1 MKVRKIVASLMLPL
15 FVITGCVKIVDDF
28 SENPQHSNSNEE
40 SVFNYFTQPV
50 ETTYYDSYDPVNR
63 YDMLIDDPTDIRY
76 EVDSENRVQKYIANK
91 SEVILREHWLEEG
104 ESLIDRLSTDY
115 MDMVYS
121 KTGMVTLY
129 ENDMLVALDEYL
141 ERYDDIKE
149 MYSDYEWDQV
159 RMDDGHIY
167 WIDPFDYVPDRSERY
182 DYTGTNYTDISPIP
196 REETL
201 WIKTGVLEWK
211 GYPEIKTLDQ
221 YFDLLDEYYEA
232 NPTLEDG
239 TSIIPFTTIDL
250 NNNVPVM
257 LDGYP
262 NDVVCAVDDTDPD
275 NPIVMDYNT
284 TETAKRYFSRLNEEW
299 KKGILDPDFSTQ
311 TYDEYIAKIESGCV
325 LGLCDEYSSILLA
338 GQNDYVPLGLTL
350 EEGIENHW
358 NSYSRTI
365 DPMSGVG
372 ITADCPHPEGL
383 FYLML
388 VGLYTDI
395 HTLRFWGVEGEDYLI
410 DDNGL
415 YYRTDVMRERWNN
428 PKYRSEN
435 VCEYKYLPQRNGEI
449 LTIFGGKQVMN
460 AAKPA
465 DQPGEFFA
473 AQPESVQKCLEAYGV
488 LTFSELVGSTK
499 YEENEWFPLSV
510 WAASL
515 TDATEGGMAYSR
527 LKSFQNENLPGL
539 VMSEDFEASW
549 NKYVEAYNEN
559 DPSAFFESAQM
570 MLRIINE

>member
-1 MKVRKIVASLMLPL
+1 MKVRKIAASLMLPL
-15 FVITGCVKIVDDF
+15 FVITGCVKTIDDY
-28 SENPQHSNSNEE
+28 SDRKQHANLIEE
-40 SVFNYFTQPV
+40 SLFKYFTEPV
-50 ETTYYDSYDPVNR
+50 PTHRDYIDYWDYPYYLE
-63 YDMLIDDPTDIRY
+63 MLIDDPTAVHY
-76 EVDSENRVQKYIANK
+76 EVNPDNLCQELIAEKTDVMMNEK
-91 SEVILREHWLEEG
+91 WLEEG
-104 ESLIDRLSTDY
+104 ESLIDRLLEDGA
-115 MDMVYS
+115 DLVYS
-121 KTGMVTLY
+121 ENDMLTLY
-129 ENDMLVALDEYL
+129 ENRMLVEWDPYL
-141 ERYDDIKE
+141 EMYPNLRE
-149 MYSDYEWDQV
+149 MYSDYEWDQM

-167 WIDPFDYVPDRSERY
+167 WVDPFNAVYDRSEQY
-182 DYTGTNYTDISPIP
+182 DYTDISPIP
-196 REETL
+196 REETF

-338 GQNDYVPLGLTL
+338 GQNDYVPLGLTM
-350 EEGIENHW
+350 EEGIKNHW

-372 ITADCPHPEGL
+372 VTTECQDPNLAMNFLSDCLEID
-383 FYLML
+383 
-388 VGLYTDI
+388 VCD
-395 HTLRFWGVEGEDYLI
+395 LRFWGIEGEDYLY
-410 DDNGL
+410 DDDGH
-415 YYRTDVMRERWNN
+415 YYRTDEMREQWND
-428 PKYRSEN
+428 PEYRKDH
-435 VCEYKYLPQRNGEI
+435 VCEYAYITQWNGETMYLSGSTQI
-449 LTIFGGKQVMN
+449 MN
-460 AAKPA
+460 AAKPT
-465 DQPGEFFA
+465 DQPFEFFA
-473 AQPESVQKCLEAYGV
+473 VQPESVQKCLEAYGV
-488 LTFSELVGSTK
+488 RTFSELVGSTK
-499 YEENEWFPLSV
+499 YEVNKWFPLSV
-510 WAASL
+510 WADSL

-527 LKSFQNENLPGL
+527 LKTFQSENLPAL
-539 VMSEDFEASW
+539 VMSTDFEAFW
-549 NKYVEAYNEN
+549 NEYVEAYNEN
-559 DPSAFFESAQM
+559 DPSAFFKEAQAE
-570 MLRIINE
+570 LR